1 MTNEITNEQIQKA
14 VMGDVESLEKIIE
27 FARQPVF
34 NLSLRMLGFVHDAED
49 ATQEIL
55 IKATTRLST
64 FRGDSKFSTWI
75 YRIAV
80 NYLIDYKKSPFYEH
94 PLSFEYYGNDIRNA
108 AVDNVSEQIESD
120 EKARLSDE
128 LKLSCTNVM
137 LQCLDAESRSIFILG
152 SMFRIDSRVAS
163 EIFGISPE
171 AFRQRLSRI
180 RKNVAE
186 FLAANCGL
194 AGGVC
199 SCSKRVNYALS
210 QGRIARGRYEY
221 TTLEPLDS
229 DLAKEYTEEIEK
241 LDELSL
247 TFDSLPKYKSPLIT
261 ANILKTVLN
270 SPSYQKIIDF
280 EKENKYE

>member
-1 MTNEITNEQIQKA
+1 MTKEITNEQIQKA
-14 VMGDVESLEKIIE
+14 VMGDVESLERIID
-27 FARQPVF
+27 AVRQPIF

-64 FRGDSKFSTWI
+64 FRGDSKFSTWL

-80 NYLIDYKKSPFYEH
+80 NYLIDYKKSPFYER
-94 PLSFEYYGNDIRNA
+94 PLSFEYYGNDIRSA
-108 AVDNVSEQIESD
+108 AVDNVNEQIEND
-120 EKARLSDE
+120 EKTRLADE

-163 EIFGISPE
+163 EIFGISAE
-171 AFRQRLSRI
+171 NFRQRLSRI
-180 RKNVAE
+180 RKNVAS
-186 FLAANCGL
+186 FLAENCGL

-210 QGRIARGRYEY
+210 QGRIAKGRYEF
-221 TTLEPLDS
+221 TTLEPLNT
-229 DLAKEYTEEIEK
+229 DLANEYTEEIEK
-241 LDELSL
+241 LDELSV
-247 TFDSLPKYKSPLIT
+247 TFDSMPKYKSPMTT
-261 ANILKTVLN
+261 ANILKAVLD
-270 SPSYQKIIDF
+270 SPSYHKIINFD
-280 EKENKYE
+280 KENNF